1 MNLIYGLT
9 GGFLLMGSVGGL
21 EQGTMSITACLFFAT
36 IGLALAALA
45 MRNSIGEA

>member
-21 EQGTMSITACLFFAT
+21 EQGTMSIAACLFFAT
-36 IGLALAALA
+36 TGMALAALA
-45 MRNSIGEA
+45 MRDSIGEA

>member
-9 GGFLLMGSVGGL
+9 GAFLLMGSVGGL

-45 MRNSIGEA
+45 LRDNMGDL

>member
-21 EQGTMSITACLFFAT
+21 EQGTMSIAACLFFAT

-45 MRNSIGEA
+45 MRDSIGEA

>member
-36 IGLALAALA
+36 IGLALATLA
-45 MRNSIGEA
+45 MRDSIGEA